1 MSAVDS
7 TVEALQLLPPVLVLL
22 VAVVLVAGETGTIFG
37 LFFPV
42 EITLLTVGFLA
53 YVGELPLVPVFL
65 LMIVAAA
72 LGDALALRSGRR
84 YGERVRASRLG
95 TWVGPERWARADRI
109 LHRLGGRS
117 AFVARWAPFVRTVLP
132 RLAGSAGMSY
142 RTFAPWNYA
151 GVVTAVGSSVVL
163 GFLAGASYQRVA
175 EALGR
180 ATTAV
185 LMLAVVVVAIVL
197 AGRWLGRH
205 PDPVRTLA
213 ARLAAPRPFRWANQ
227 RYGRGAGRLA
237 ARIGTGPVLVAHIAA
252 GVVLLFG
259 FGILLSWL
267 VQVVVGHSGLSAV
280 DTVVAGWFAE
290 RRAGPV
296 TGAAEAVAAVLR
308 ASTLSAVVAVVAVAL
323 AARTR
328 LWRGDLVEVLGTAG
342 AFVPLVVL
350 AVVAE
355 LTGGH
360 AAAAGW
366 RSTQIAVATA
376 ALCTLAWLL
385 ARRVR
390 WPAAVAAWTL
400 AAVGIVLLVAARLYL
415 GRDTTSAT
423 VTAVLLGALWPVVLM
438 VAWATRTRAVEVSRI
453 RHQELQ

>member
-1 MSAVDS
+1 MSAFDS
-7 TVEALQLLPPVLVLL
+7 TVELLQLLPPVAVLL

-72 LGDALALRSGRR
+72 AGDALALRSGHR

-95 TWVGPERWARADRI
+95 TWVGAERWARADRI
-109 LHRLGGRS
+109 LHRFGGRS

-132 RLAGSAGMSY
+132 RLAGSAGMPY

-180 ATTAV
+180 ATTG
-185 LMLAVVVVAIVL
+185 LLLLAVVVVAIVL

-213 ARLAAPRPFRWANQ
+213 ARAAAPRLFRGISR

-237 ARIGTGPVLVAHIAA
+237 ARIGAGPALVAHLAIGA
-252 GVVLLFG
+252 VLLFG
-259 FGILLSWL
+259 FGVLLAWL
-267 VQVVVGHSGLSAV
+267 VRFVVGHSGLSAV
-280 DTVVAGWFAE
+280 DAVVAGWFAE
-290 RRAGPV
+290 RQAGPV
-296 TGAAEAVAAVLR
+296 IGVAEAVA
-308 ASTLSAVVAVVAVAL
+308 VAVCAATLGVAVAAVAL

-328 LWRGDLVEVLGTAG
+328 RWGGDLVEVMGTAG
-342 AFVPLVVL
+342 VFVPLVVL

-355 LTGGH
+355 LTGDQ
-360 AAAAGW
+360 AAAGW
-366 RSTQIAVATA
+366 RSTQPAVATA

-385 ARRVR
+385 ARRAR
-390 WPAAVAAWTL
+390 WPVAVAAWTV
-400 AAVGIVLLVAARLYL
+400 AVVGIVLVMAARLYL
-415 GRDTTSAT
+415 GRDTVSAT
-423 VTAVLLGALWPVVLM
+423 VTAVLLGALWPVILM
-438 VAWATRTRAVEVSRI
+438 VAWATRARAVEVSRM
-453 RHQELQ
+453 RHQEL